1 MWKIE
6 KIVSKGDYNYALIK
20 DHPFATEN
28 GYVLEHRI
36 IMENHLNRI
45 LNPNE
50 VVHHINESKKDNRIE
65 NLQLM
70 KVGEHESM
78 HGLQKG
84 HILVEMKCPQCK
96 KLFVIR
102 RNQTFYVKKKGNYNC
117 CSPSCRGKFSSK
129 IQHHGLTHE
138 VELAISENIVR
149 EFSSLDNPEQ
159 TVKQQDA

>member
-6 KIVSKGDYNYALIK
+6 KIVSKGDYNYAIVK
-20 DHPFATEN
+20 DHPFATKN
-28 GYVLEHRI
+28 GYVLEHRVV
-36 IMENHLNRI
+36 MENHLGRI
-45 LNPNE
+45 LNTNE
-50 VVHHINESKKDNRIE
+50 VVHHINECKKDNRID

-70 KVGEHESM
+70 LVGEHERL

-84 HILVEMKCPQCK
+84 QMFAEMKCPSCK

-102 RNQTFYVKKKGNYNC
+102 RNQTFYIKRVGRYNC
-117 CSPSCRGKFSSK
+117 CSRSCRGKFSSNV
-129 IQHHGLTHE
+129 QHHGSTHE

-159 TVKQQDA
+159 TEKHQDA

>member
-6 KIVSKGDYNYALIK
+6 KIVSKGDYNYAVVK
-20 DHPFATEN
+20 NHPFATKN

-36 IMENHLNRI
+36 IMENHLNRV

-50 VVHHINESKKDNRIE
+50 VVHHINGSKKDNRLE

-70 KVGEHESM
+70 KAGEHASM
-78 HGLQKG
+78 HGIQQG
-84 HILVEMKCPQCK
+84 HILVEVKCPQCK

-102 RNQTFYVKKKGNYNC
+102 RNQTFYSKKQGNCNC
-117 CSPSCRGKFSSK
+117 CSRSCRGKFYRK
-129 IQHHGLTHE
+129 IQQHGITHE

-149 EFSSLDNPEQ
+149 EFSSLDNSEQ